1 MVCIAISFSNPLPWA
16 LCFHADFDVGG
27 AESNYAFATFLQGP
41 RSCIGEKFARAE
53 LRALIAA
60 FVGSFG
66 MVLANPEEK
75 VVVGGTV
82 TSKPVGG
89 MKLKLKPVEWGT

>member
-1 MVCIAISFSNPLPWA
+1 
-16 LCFHADFDVGG
+16 
-27 AESNYAFATFLQGP
+27 
-41 RSCIGEKFARAE
+41 
-53 LRALIAA
+53 
-60 FVGSFG
+60 

-75 VVVGGTV
+75 VMVGGTV